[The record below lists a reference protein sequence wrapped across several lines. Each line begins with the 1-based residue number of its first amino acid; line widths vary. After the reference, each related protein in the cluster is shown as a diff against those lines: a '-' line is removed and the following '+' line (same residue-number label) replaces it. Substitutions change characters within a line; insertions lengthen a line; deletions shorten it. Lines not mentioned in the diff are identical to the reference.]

1 MGKMKLSICN
11 FFLFACTS
19 ITVEAQPTA
28 TFSAFHGT
36 VYDIPPGDYLQKG
49 YGDYVAY
56 FDIMGHTTL
65 ASLNVPKSFVYDKY
79 FPGVALREFFGIIFL
94 SSLTISQKGCFE
106 FYLESDDGSKLWIG
120 DSLVIDNDGMHKM
133 TIKRDT
139 MYLGQG
145 TYDAKVWYY
154 SALPSQFG
162 LILKSRALPDSVQC
176 GHEKSIGLKRQL
188 TLDMNNVLFDLNSS
202 VISGSGMAA
211 LDALCDEVNQSE
223 ISKIQVIGYTDNTGT
238 AVYNEELSLRR
249 AQAIA
254 GYIKTK
260 LRNPDVIIEAEG
272 RGSSNPVAPGETA
285 SAKTL
290 NRRVEIFI
298 E

>member
-1 MGKMKLSICN
+1 MGRMKLYICN
-11 FFLFACTS
+11 LFLLACASTS
-19 ITVEAQPTA
+19 VVAQPTA

-36 VYDIPPGDYLQKG
+36 VYDIPAGDYLQKG

-56 FDIMGHTTL
+56 FDILGHTTL
-65 ASLNVPKSFVYDKY
+65 ESLNVPKSFVYDKY
-79 FPGVALREFFGIIFL
+79 FPGVTVREFYGIIFL

-120 DSLVIDNDGMHKM
+120 DSLVIDNDKMHKM
-133 TIKRDT
+133 TAVRDT
-139 MYLGQG
+139 MYLSQG
-145 TYDAKVWYY
+145 TYDTKVWYY

-202 VISGSGMAA
+202 VISPQGMKE
-211 LDALCDEVNQSE
+211 LDTLCNELSQSE
-223 ISKIQVIGYTDNTGT
+223 VRKIQIIGYTDDTGT
-238 AVYNEELSLRR
+238 AAYNEELSLKR
-249 AQAIA
+249 AQSIA

-260 LRNPDVIIEAEG
+260 LHNPAIIIEAEG
-272 RGSSNPVAPGETA
+272 RGSSNPVAPGETS
-285 SAKTL
+285 SAKSL